1 MNNVLNLSFVASY
14 VSITGMNNLRNYADQ
29 VKYISDE
36 MKAGR
41 MGVVQGA
48 LRLQAV
54 ATLAEQDADVA
65 EDDRYAVRLHTFAEM
80 IYDVIEKMN
89 PEQRVIQ

>member
-1 MNNVLNLSFVASY
+1 
-14 VSITGMNNLRNYADQ
+14 MNNLRNYADQ

-36 MKAGR
+36 MKTGR

-48 LRLQAV
+48 LQLQAV

-65 EDDRYAVRLHTFAEM
+65 EDDRYAVRLRTFAEM